1 MTPWNPFRA
10 LREADRVFVYRC
22 LVTTPARFFSNCP
35 PTSRPI
41 LKAWGMLAISG
52 ARASRFSFA
61 DRFKQASGDLAPL
74 ILTNPA
80 LQ

>member
-1 MTPWNPFRA
+1 
-10 LREADRVFVYRC
+10 
-22 LVTTPARFFSNCP
+22 
-35 PTSRPI
+35 
-41 LKAWGMLAISG
+41 MLAISG

-61 DRFKQASGDLAPL
+61 DRFKQAIGDLAPV